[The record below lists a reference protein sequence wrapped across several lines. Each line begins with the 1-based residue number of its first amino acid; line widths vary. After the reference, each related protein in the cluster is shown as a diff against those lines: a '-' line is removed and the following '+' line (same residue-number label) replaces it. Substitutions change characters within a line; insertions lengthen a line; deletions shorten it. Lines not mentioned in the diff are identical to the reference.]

1 MYDLFKGFS
10 KKMYLHK
17 IGKFQLTYSWEDTV
31 KNGSLEGL
39 VNTAK
44 PKVYNQ
50 WLIQE
55 LIWVLVPMWASPC
68 DVSFAPGGGVGGGS
82 VSPYCKLSPH
92 YLAIYHF

>member
-50 WLIQE
+50 WLI
-55 LIWVLVPMWASPC
+55 
-68 DVSFAPGGGVGGGS
+68 
-82 VSPYCKLSPH
+82 
-92 YLAIYHF
+92 